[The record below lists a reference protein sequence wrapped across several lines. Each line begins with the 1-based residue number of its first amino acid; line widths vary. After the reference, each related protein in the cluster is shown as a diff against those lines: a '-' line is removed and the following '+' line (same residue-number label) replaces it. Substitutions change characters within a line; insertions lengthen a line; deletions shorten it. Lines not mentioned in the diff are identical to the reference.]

1 MKGDSKPRMTGWVR
15 KKEKK
20 RFGEVVIL
28 SRGENTLYFLTDE
41 SFCLWHER
49 DKKEKQ

>member
-15 KKEKK
+15 GKKK

-41 SFCLWHER
+41 SFCPWHER